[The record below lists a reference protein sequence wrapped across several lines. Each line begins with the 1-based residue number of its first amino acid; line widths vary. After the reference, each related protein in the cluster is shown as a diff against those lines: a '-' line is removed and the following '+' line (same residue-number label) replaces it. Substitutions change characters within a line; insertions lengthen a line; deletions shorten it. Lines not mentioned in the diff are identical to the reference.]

1 MIRRLKKDVLK
12 ELPPKIRNTVK
23 IEIDPKVKKE
33 IDKLKAEMQS
43 QGIDVNKQI
52 DKLVGTT
59 PGYDTVGFQNYF
71 Q

>member
-59 PGYDTVGFQNYF
+59 PGYDTVGF
-71 Q
+71 